1 MKKKT
6 IVTCFFLAGVIL
18 TGGFSTKVLVQ
29 SSETQTSIT
38 PETPEEE
45 KSYYVQNE
53 EKLFL
58 DREEENKY
66 KIRYNTLA
74 VQKCEY
80 QEKYL
85 QALKEEIETKI
96 QIENGKLELGYTTQ
110 ISVEELE
117 LQLKETELQIETAQ
131 EQQRQYKEII
141 RIYGGEYVPVA
152 ISENVTDLSGD
163 YANKF
168 LENNMQIKYYENQIK
183 TYQEYL
189 DENKEAEN
197 FQDIRIQRDLAEFD
211 RKKYEEDLQV
221 YVREKV
227 LQYETTLGNIAQIND
242 EIALIEEKIQTNE
255 ILFEN
260 GKITEIQIIELETER
275 EKLIYEK
282 MCLIYD
288 ADCVRYVL
296 EHKIEGV
303 QI

>member
-6 IVTCFFLAGVIL
+6 IVTCIFLAGVIL
-18 TGGFSTKVLVQ
+18 TGGLSTKVLVQ
-29 SSETQTSIT
+29 SSEAQTSIT

-53 EKLFL
+53 EKLFS

-80 QEKYL
+80 QESYL
-85 QALKEEIETKI
+85 KALKEEIQEKI
-96 QIENGKLELGYTTQ
+96 KIENGKLELGYTTQ

-117 LQLKETELQIETAQ
+117 LQLKETEQQIETVQ

-141 RIYGGEYVPVA
+141 RIYGGEYMPIEIA
-152 ISENVTDLSGD
+152 ENLSELSGN
-163 YANKF
+163 YENEF
-168 LENNMQIKYYENQIK
+168 LENNLQIEYYENQIK

-189 DENKEAEN
+189 DRNKEAED
-197 FQDIRIQRDLAEFD
+197 FQDIRIQKDLAELD
-211 RKKYEEDLQV
+211 KKQYEADLRV
-221 YVREKV
+221 YVKEKM
-227 LQYETTLGNIAQIND
+227 LQYEIKLRNIAQIND
-242 EIALIEEKIQTNE
+242 EIALIEEKIQTNR
-255 ILFEN
+255 ILFDN
-260 GKITEIQIIELETER
+260 GKITEIQITELETER
-275 EKLIYEK
+275 ERLIYEK
-282 MCLIYD
+282 MCLICD